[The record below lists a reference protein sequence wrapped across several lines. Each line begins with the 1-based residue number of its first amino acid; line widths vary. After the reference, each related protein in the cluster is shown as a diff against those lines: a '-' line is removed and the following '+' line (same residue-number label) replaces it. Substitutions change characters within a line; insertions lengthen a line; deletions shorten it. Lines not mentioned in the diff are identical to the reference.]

1 MFADD
6 CSLLASGSDPTQ
18 TAEQL
23 NNDLAKISAWADKSK
38 VTFNPGKTRDM
49 IFSNKMLNNSPPTL
63 FNDTFIK
70 RVDTHRHLGVYLT
83 SNLDWSYQ
91 INVICLRA
99 NRKLAILR
107 RVKMLKRKTIDLLY
121 KITARSVIDY

>member
-23 NNDLAKISAWADKSK
+23 NNDLAKISAWADKWK

-63 FNDTFIK
+63 FNDTFIE
-70 RVDTHRHLGVYLT
+70 RVNTHRHLGVYLT

-91 INVICLRA
+91 INDICLRA

-107 RVKMLKRKTIDLLY
+107 RVKMLKERPLTYYTKLQLDL
-121 KITARSVIDY
+121 

>member
-23 NNDLAKISAWADKSK
+23 NNDLAKISAWADKWK

-63 FNDTFIK
+63 FNDTFIE
-70 RVDTHRHLGVYLT
+70 RVNTHRHLGVYLT

-91 INVICLRA
+91 INDICLRA